1 MLCPP
6 CVLMSGAWH
15 RAGALEILVGWLTGE
30 FPHPSFTSFIN
41 GSSVVSFHSINII
54 LSTSSIKPSSMSLK
68 PSSYRKYPNSRKS
81 FS

>member
-41 GSSVVSFHSINII
+41 GSSVVSFHSISII